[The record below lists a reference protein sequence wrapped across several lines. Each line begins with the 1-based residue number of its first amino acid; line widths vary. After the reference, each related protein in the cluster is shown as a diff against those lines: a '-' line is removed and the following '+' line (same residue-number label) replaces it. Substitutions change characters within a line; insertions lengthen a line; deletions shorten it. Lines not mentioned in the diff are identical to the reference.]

1 MKSNTEVDENFKVE
15 TNVEREG
22 LKFFNPEKPPFKI
35 YGVFREG
42 DCLHRMPEETAKRV
56 SEGVHYLHFNTAGG
70 RVRFTTDS
78 PYVAINAKLHRADPR
93 THFAHSGVAGFDIY
107 AKTEGEQRYMGTLR
121 PATHD
126 DSSVEG
132 IIELCRRGDK
142 KLREITV
149 NMPLY
154 GGIKSLYIGL
164 DENSKIEAP
173 SEYRISKPVV
183 YYGSSITQGGC
194 ASRPGMA
201 YEAIISRALDCNFI
215 NLGFSGNAKGEQE
228 MTDYIKGLDM
238 SLFVMDYDHN
248 APTVEHLEATHEKM
262 FKCIRKAQPELPVL
276 IMSRPK
282 YYLNG
287 DEKKRLE
294 IVKATYDNAVRS
306 GDKNV
311 YFIDGRTLMND
322 EIKGNGTVDGCHPTD
337 LGFFSMAQRMIPIMK
352 DILW

>member
-1 MKSNTEVDENFKVE
+1 MKSIADVDKNFKVE
-15 TNVEREG
+15 TNIEREG
-22 LKFFNPEKPPFKI
+22 LKFFNPEKAPFKI
-35 YGVFREG
+35 HGVFREG
-42 DCLHRMPEETAKRV
+42 DCLRRMPGEIAKSV
-56 SEGVHYLHFNTAGG
+56 SEGVFYLHFHTAGG
-70 RVRFTTDS
+70 RVRFITDS
-78 PYVAINAKLHRADPR
+78 PYIAINAELHMADPM
-93 THFAHSGVAGFDIY
+93 THFAHSGVAGFDVY
-107 AKTEGEQRYMGTLR
+107 VNEEGEQLYRGTFR
-121 PATHD
+121 P
-126 DSSVEG
+126 SSHNEASFEG
-132 IIELCRRGDK
+132 IIDLCGKEEK

-164 DENSKIEAP
+164 DESSKIEAP

-201 YEAIISRALDCNFI
+201 YQAIISRAIDCDFI

-228 MTDYIKGLDM
+228 MTDYIKELDM

-248 APTVEHLEATHEKM
+248 APSIEHLEATHEKM

-282 YYLNG
+282 YYLS
-287 DEKKRLE
+287 DEEKKRLE
-294 IVKATYDNAVRS
+294 IVKATYDNAVKA

-311 YFIDGRTLMND
+311 YFIDGSTLMND
-322 EIKGNGTVDGCHPTD
+322 EIKDNGTVDDCHPTD
-337 LGFFSMAQRMIPIMK
+337 LGFFSMAKRMIPVMK
-352 DILW
+352 DILG